1 MVRLGITLPN
11 FDAEFNKNIKKEIN
25 AKIAKSMS
33 SIVNKIEQRLGVEI
47 RKSIEGSIV
56 WQEVVGG
63 TLRGEL
69 GISNVSNLD
78 AILETWSKSIKVVY
92 SKNKGFG
99 KISIGVIQS
108 DYSDV
113 LSLAE
118 SSFTYA
124 SNRGSGVIEW
134 LRWLLLESTSI
145 IVSEYDFV
153 SSNQGRTGQGIM
165 VKRQGGGWSV
175 PPQYAGTAA
184 DNFVT
189 RSLLD
194 IENTIERVVTGE
206 VQKGVK

>member
-1 MVRLGITLPN
+1 MVRLGIRLPN

-25 AKIAKSMS
+25 AKIAKSMIG
-33 SIVNKIEQRLGVEI
+33 IVDKIEQRLGSEI
-47 RKSIEGSIV
+47 RQSIENSIV

-69 GISNVSNLD
+69 GIQNISGLD

-99 KISIGVIQS
+99 KISIGMIKS

-113 LSLAE
+113 LSLTE

-153 SSNQGRTGQGIM
+153 PSNQGRTGLGIM
-165 VKRQGGGWSV
+165 AKRQGGGWSV
-175 PPQYAGTAA
+175 PPQYAGTAV

-189 RSLLD
+189 RSLSD
-194 IENTIERVVTGE
+194 IENTIERVVTRE
-206 VQKGVK
+206 VQRGIK